1 MTSLVFIGS
10 LLGAMAIGVPI
21 AFALM
26 LSAVAMM
33 MLMGNLDAQILAQ
46 RLVNGADSYPLM
58 AIPFFL
64 LAGELM
70 NAGGLSRR
78 IVNVALAL
86 VGHIRGGLGYVV
98 IGTGLVLASVS
109 GSAIAD
115 TATLAVMLVPLMR
128 DGGYHMGR
136 ASGLMAATGIIAPII
151 PPSVGF
157 IILGVTA
164 NISIAGLFF
173 AGIVPGLMMGLSLM
187 VVWWFLSNKETATVR
202 LKLPRRDLP
211 KTIMTAGWALMMPVI
226 ILAGLRFGIF
236 TPTEAGVVAAAYALF
251 VGLFVYRELTP
262 RLLYDALL
270 AAGRLTAVIMLLVA
284 ASMIT
289 GFMLTISNLPAQ
301 LVSLLGPF
309 IDSPILLMGMIVIA
323 VFIVGTALDFAPCIT
338 ILVPILIPLVNAAG
352 IDPVYFGVL
361 FMMVNAVGLITP
373 PVGTV
378 LNTVCG
384 VSGVSMEA
392 ATKGAMPYL
401 VTQMILILLLVLFPA
416 LVTVPASWLH

>member
-1 MTSLVFIGS
+1 VSGLVFIAS
-10 LLGAMAIGVPI
+10 LLGAMGIGIPI

-26 LSAVAMM
+26 LSGVAMM
-33 MLMGNLDAQILAQ
+33 LLMGNLDAQILAQ

-64 LAGELM
+64 IAGELM

-128 DGGYHMGR
+128 DAGYNMGR

-164 NISIAGLFF
+164 NISIVGLFF
-173 AGIVPGLMMGLSLM
+173 AGIVPGLMMGLSLTIA
-187 VVWWFLSNKETATVR
+187 WWILSKKETAAVHV
-202 LKLPRRDLP
+202 KLPRRDLP
-211 KTIMTAGWALMMPVI
+211 KIIMTAGWALMMPVI
-226 ILAGLRFGIF
+226 ILAGLRFGLF

-251 VGLFVYRELTP
+251 VGLFVYRELTL
-262 RLLYDALL
+262 RKLYDALL

-289 GFMLTISNLPAQ
+289 GFMLTISNMPAQ
-301 LVSLLGPF
+301 LVSILAPF
-309 IDSPILLMGMIVIA
+309 IDSPILLMGMIVLA
-323 VFIVGTALDFAPCIT
+323 VFIVGTALDFAPCIL
-338 ILVPILIPLVNAAG
+338 ILVPILMPVVKAAG
-352 IDPVYFGVL
+352 IDPVYFGVI

-378 LNTVCG
+378 LNTVSG
-384 VSGVSMEA
+384 ISGVSMEA
-392 ATKGAMPYL
+392 ATKGALPYL
-401 VTQMILILLLVLFPA
+401 LAQMLLILLLVLFPA
-416 LVTVPASWLH
+416 LVTVPASWLR

>member
-1 MTSLVFIGS
+1 MSGLVFVAS
-10 LLGAMAIGVPI
+10 LLGAMGIGVPI

-26 LSAVAMM
+26 LSGVAMM
-33 MLMGNLDAQILAQ
+33 LLLGNLDAQILAQ

-58 AIPFFL
+58 AIPLFL
-64 LAGELM
+64 IAGELM

-128 DGGYHMGR
+128 DAGYHMGR

-164 NISIAGLFF
+164 NISIVGLFF
-173 AGIVPGLMMGLSLM
+173 AGIVPGLLMGVSLM
-187 VVWWFLSNKETATVR
+187 ITWWFLSKKETASVR
-202 LKLPRRDLP
+202 PKLPRRDLP
-211 KTIMTAGWALMMPVI
+211 KTILAAGWALIMPVI
-226 ILAGLRFGIF
+226 ILAGLRFGLF
-236 TPTEAGVVAAAYALF
+236 TPTEAGVVAAFYALF
-251 VGLFVYRELTP
+251 VGAVIYRELTL

-270 AAGRLTAVIMLLVA
+270 AAGRLTAVIMLLIA
-284 ASMIT
+284 ASMIS
-289 GFMLTISNLPAQ
+289 GFMLTISNMPAQ
-301 LVSLLGPF
+301 LIGILGPF
-309 IDSPILLMGMIVIA
+309 IDSPILLMVMIVVV
-323 VFIVGTALDFAPCIT
+323 VFVVGTALDFAPCII
-338 ILVPILIPLVNAAG
+338 ILVPILAPIVKAAG
-352 IDPVYFGVL
+352 IDPVYFGVI
-361 FMMVNAVGLITP
+361 FMMVNAIGLITP

-384 VSGVSMEA
+384 ISGVSMEA
-392 ATKGAMPYL
+392 AAKGAMPYL
-401 VTQMILILLLVLFPA
+401 VAQMILIMLLVLFPA

>member
-1 MTSLVFIGS
+1 MSGLVFIAS
-10 LLGAMAIGVPI
+10 LLGAMGIGVPI

-26 LSAVAMM
+26 LSGVAMM
-33 MLMGNLDAQILAQ
+33 LLMGNLDAQILAQ

-64 LAGELM
+64 IAGELM

-86 VGHIRGGLGYVV
+86 VGHIPGGLGYVV
-98 IGTGLVLASVS
+98 IGTGLILASVS

-128 DGGYHMGR
+128 DAGYHMGR
-136 ASGLMAATGIIAPII
+136 ASGLIAATGIIAPVI

-164 NISIAGLFF
+164 NISIVGLFF
-173 AGIVPGLMMGLSLM
+173 AGIVPGVMMGLSLM
-187 VVWWFLSNKETATVR
+187 VAWWFLSKKETATVR

-211 KTIMTAGWALMMPVI
+211 KTVVTAGWALMMPVI

-262 RLLYDALL
+262 RALYDALL
-270 AAGRLTAVIMLLVA
+270 AAGRLTAVVMLLVA
-284 ASMIT
+284 ASTIS
-289 GFMLTISNLPAQ
+289 GFMLTISNMPAQ
-301 LVSLLGPF
+301 LVSLLQPF
-309 IDSPILLMGMIVIA
+309 INSPILLMGMIVIA
-323 VFIVGTALDFAPCIT
+323 VFIVGTALDFAPSIT
-338 ILVPILIPLVNAAG
+338 ILAPILMPVVKAAG
-352 IDPVYFGVL
+352 IDPVYFGVI

-384 VSGVSMEA
+384 ISGVSMGA

-401 VTQMILILLLVLFPA
+401 VAQMLLIVLLVLFPA

>member
-1 MTSLVFIGS
+1 VSGLVFIAS
-10 LLGAMAIGVPI
+10 LLGAMSIGVPI

-26 LSAVAMM
+26 LSGVAMM
-33 MLMGNLDAQILAQ
+33 LLMGSLDAQILAQ
-46 RLVNGADSYPLM
+46 RLVTGADSYPLM

-64 LAGELM
+64 IAGELM

-78 IVNVALAL
+78 ILNVALAL
-86 VGHIRGGLGYVV
+86 VGHVRGGLGFVV

-128 DGGYHMGR
+128 DAGYNMGR

-157 IILGVTA
+157 ILLGVTA
-164 NISIAGLFF
+164 NISIVGLFF
-173 AGIVPGLMMGLSLM
+173 AGIVPGLLMGMSLM
-187 VVWWFLSNKETATVR
+187 ITWWFLSKRETVSVGP
-202 LKLPRRDLP
+202 KLPRRDIP
-211 KTIMTAGWALMMPVI
+211 KAIMTAGWALMMPVI

-262 RLLYDALL
+262 KRLYDALL

-289 GFMLTISNLPAQ
+289 GFMLTISNLPSQ

-309 IDSPILLMGMIVIA
+309 IGSPVLLMGMIVIA
-323 VFIVGTALDFAPCIT
+323 VFIVGTALDFAPCIL
-338 ILVPILIPLVNAAG
+338 ILVPILSPIIKAAG
-352 IDPVYFGVL
+352 IDPVYFGVI
-361 FMMVNAVGLITP
+361 FMMVNAVGMITP

-378 LNTVCG
+378 LNTVSG
-384 VSGVSMEA
+384 ISGVSMEA

-401 VTQMILILLLVLFPA
+401 MVQMLLILLLVLFPA
-416 LVTVPASWLH
+416 LVKMPASWFH

>member
-1 MTSLVFIGS
+1 MSGLVFILS
-10 LLGAMAIGVPI
+10 LLGAMGIGIPI

-26 LSAVAMM
+26 LSGVAMM
-33 MLMGNLDAQILAQ
+33 LLMGNLDANILAQ

-64 LAGELM
+64 IAGELM

-98 IGTGLVLASVS
+98 IGTGLILASVS

-128 DGGYHMGR
+128 DAGYHMGR
-136 ASGLMAATGIIAPII
+136 ASGLIAATGIIAPVI

-164 NISIAGLFF
+164 NISIVGLFF
-173 AGIVPGLMMGLSLM
+173 AGIVPGLMMGLCLM
-187 VVWWFLSNKETATVR
+187 VAWWFLSKKETVTVR

-211 KTIMTAGWALMMPVI
+211 KTFVTAGWALMMPVI

-251 VGLFVYRELTP
+251 VGLFVYRELTL
-262 RLLYDALL
+262 RALYEALL
-270 AAGRLTAVIMLLVA
+270 SAGRLTAVIMLLVA
-284 ASMIT
+284 ASMIS
-289 GFMLTISNLPAQ
+289 GFMLTISNMPAQ
-301 LVSLLGPF
+301 LVSLLQPF
-309 IDSPILLMGMIVIA
+309 INSPILLMGMIVIA

-338 ILVPILIPLVNAAG
+338 ILVPILMPIVKAAG
-352 IDPVYFGVL
+352 IDPVYFGVI

-384 VSGVSMEA
+384 ISGVSMEA

-401 VTQMILILLLVLFPA
+401 VAQMILIVLLVLFPA
-416 LVTVPASWLH
+416 LVTVPARWLH